1 MKEKVKFVA
10 GCLFVLIA
18 VLFLFPGQVSAL
30 DFTIKDVRIEAR
42 LLENGDAEVKE
53 TFTYSFE
60 DDFNGITRTLIPKE
74 GSKITGL
81 KASEKGKNLRV
92 EKEGDTYYIHRKGSE
107 ETVVID
113 IFYSIE
119 NAVQVYEDVGDF
131 YWPFFDKRNESDY
144 ENFTVT
150 VYPPAETDDVIAYGT
165 DEAFQTETVQAD
177 GSVLFELGEVPAGT
191 NGDIRVAYDSALFPA
206 AEKMTQ
212 TMKEEILTA
221 KEELLEEAAEYEET
235 KELLKV
241 AGNMIIPAIFLLAVL
256 LIAFELVN
264 RSRKKKAAMRNLPGR
279 FFVPEEKM
287 SLPATIYFTHSPN
300 LSGDALAAAFLDS
313 VRRGIVK
320 RVGGDRFRLAG
331 PTGHL
336 PKHEQQ
342 LLKFLFESAGE
353 NGEFSFADL
362 KAYMKNKTNHKTFY
376 EMKLD
381 WQNAVKQEVMARG
394 VYEKKTVIRLIMA
407 LTIAFVLLP
416 FLIAFPMYDLA
427 ALFIATLALILLLG
441 GMALFYR
448 PRSLLG
454 WTIFYEWTQLKE
466 HLEDLSKNTWKALPE
481 YKQMLVYLY
490 ALGTNNDR
498 FVENKDLKDLF
509 EIPAS
514 QAKSP
519 GSAFSESTDA
529 AAFYYF
535 GPIAA
540 ASFLNAES
548 AAENTLKT
556 SGSSSPGSFGGGGV
570 GGGGGGSGAF

>member
-1 MKEKVKFVA
+1 MKQKLKFAA
-10 GCLFVLIA
+10 GCIIFFLAALI
-18 VLFLFPGQVSAL
+18 LFPGQVLAL
-30 DFTIKDVRIEAR
+30 DFKIKDVKIEAR

-74 GSKITGL
+74 RSSITEL

-92 EKEGDTYYIHRKGSE
+92 KKEGDTYYIHRKGSE
-107 ETVVID
+107 ETVIID
-113 IFYSIE
+113 IFYYIE

-150 VYPPAETDDVIAYGT
+150 VHPPAETDDVIAYGT

-191 NGDIRVAYDSALFPA
+191 NGDIRVAYVSTLFPA
-206 AEKMTQ
+206 AKKITQ
-212 TMKEEILTA
+212 TKKEEILTA
-221 KEELLEEAAEYEET
+221 KEELLEKAAEHEEM
-235 KELLKV
+235 KEWLRS
-241 AGNMIIPAIFLLAVL
+241 AGYIVIPAIFLLAVL
-256 LIAFELVN
+256 LIAFELVRGN
-264 RSRKKKAAMRNLPGR
+264 RKKKAVLRSIPAR

-300 LSGDALAAAFLDS
+300 LSGNALAAAFLDS

-320 RVGGDRFRLAG
+320 RVADDRFRLAG
-331 PTGHL
+331 LIGHL

-342 LLKFLFESAGE
+342 LLKFLFEAVGE
-353 NGEFSFADL
+353 NGEFTFADL
-362 KAYMKNKTNHKTFY
+362 KAYMKNKENHKTFY
-376 EMKLD
+376 EMKLE
-381 WQNAVKQEVMARG
+381 WQNAVKQEVTAKG
-394 VYEKKTVIRLIMA
+394 VYEKKTGIRGVMA
-407 LTIAFVLLP
+407 LTITFVLLP
-416 FLIAFPMYDLA
+416 FLIAFLMYDLA
-427 ALFIATLALILLLG
+427 ALSIATLALILLLG

-448 PRSLLG
+448 PKSVLG
-454 WTIFYEWTQLKE
+454 WTIFYEWAQLKE

-498 FVENKDLKDLF
+498 FVDNKELKDLF

-519 GSAFSESTDA
+519 GTGFSESTDA

-548 AAENTLKT
+548 TAESTLKT
-556 SGSSSPGSFGGGGV
+556 SDSSSPGSFGGGGV